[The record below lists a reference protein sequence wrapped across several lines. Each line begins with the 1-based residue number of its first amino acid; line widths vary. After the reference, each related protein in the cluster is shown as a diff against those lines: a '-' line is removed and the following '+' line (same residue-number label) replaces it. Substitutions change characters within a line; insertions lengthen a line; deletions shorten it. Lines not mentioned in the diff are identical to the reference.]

1 MALKIDIQKVSSY
14 ESTTSTAESKNTI
27 SLTTDKKTASIF
39 LKYDKTNIQEY
50 LLSVLMMTFKKR
62 MYHPTEIVLELQIMP
77 VQDEFRFD
85 EWHAIAK
92 DTITTLLKNK
102 QVAIYD
108 QNGIT
113 TDGDKIT
120 IPDKNYLGKDFYV
133 KDVVPTY
140 MDLSMRVKLH
150 IYSPDNQLTQQHTS
164 RTFVSKKLSDILKEE
179 LTKEKVKLPYNSD
192 ETISYSTSGM
202 KVLPYKSTEHIFPY
216 LVQYNESFY
225 DMLARTTNRWGE
237 FMFYEDGKLN
247 IGYKAVEKGKEK
259 MIVETTTTNNVTKVT
274 TLFNH
279 LTYINYE
286 DGASIG
292 KNYDL
297 AASYDENILDSTV
310 KKDPNSV
317 KGFLFKPGD
326 KIDKPIMKSIA
337 SFFKNDKTLP
347 IFATNLVFDDLY
359 GIGMK
364 TISVNHDNKEHNS
377 KFFTSDMEKN
387 TPEKYNSG
395 KNKYNLFT
403 EQDSEFKAEKYGKIV
418 AKEQAAS
425 KDAVSIYYDTT
436 YPGLK
441 LGDIITYGG
450 KTYIVVHI
458 EGRPKNLNW
467 VSDDL
472 WVMST
477 KDDPTV
483 YYQVIATPVDDDTKY
498 YPTMIAQGHVRYA
511 DPQFA
516 KVADE
521 KDPKG
526 EGRVRVLFPWQDKAA
541 TASPWLQFVGNA
553 SGKKGIIG
561 AHYKDDVVSV
571 SFIDGN
577 VERPYVTG
585 CLQEGTDT
593 DIECTSPGG
602 HTLTIGDNKD
612 GISAFVLG
620 TMTPIVGT
628 IKDFVPGMNTNFAEG
643 WKKNLYFAGGFE
655 LKDNYGIYK
664 ISGSTEERNVSIA
677 SPWGDVKINAFTG
690 ITISAPNGDVKI
702 SGKNVT
708 IEAGNNLNL
717 ISGKNVEK
725 SLWHTGNQETTL
737 GSFAQL
743 ALDMTTAVTK
753 KLAEKATT
761 LVDLSIIRS
770 IAEIVFRPVEG
781 SLTVKSNRFLKL
793 EAGKNKAKI
802 PAAAYNQEKKIKLLN
817 AENKKDILAG
827 VGSGT
832 NFLSKIWNLN
842 LDDGMVELISAIR
855 PASESLVSTFK
866 TRMEACINAKKEF
879 DRYCNLVKKYSDNN
893 EAGCKLYEEL
903 KDEFWKAE
911 AYAAWNEAK
920 LEFKDNVKILAAA
933 DQDDLQKLKEAVKTP
948 AVWRVNGLAI
958 NTRFTKRKS
967 KEYRQAIILKRI
979 KYRKKTLDAA
989 NTLRKAI
996 CDVMSV
1002 QELKR
1007 KDVLKYF
1014 SVYWQSMPDNF
1025 KSSLVS
1031 ALSKKACEASPIFT
1045 PTDKMKNLA
1054 SANLN
1059 EVVNI
1064 EKVKIHLRRLAAY
1077 NMLSDLGFDEAS
1089 RKKVGNPLASVPE
1102 PKVTDLSDGGDKSLL
1117 NTGYWTKYVSSLS
1130 GVPPISKDSKTFG
1143 AQIRDSFTGA
1153 INDQLE
1159 SIMALNPVKMYDEI
1173 TSWGEGKEGRILFA
1187 TDKTTYQMEKN
1198 AFNPVKGIKP
1208 TLTSLKEDDAS
1219 LDDGQQKKIQN
1230 FVGAVRAALQKDG
1243 F

>member
-1 MALKIDIQKVSSY
+1 MALRIDIKDVSFYKETSSVE
-14 ESTTSTAESKNTI
+14 ESVSTI
-27 SLTTDKKTASIF
+27 SLTTDKKTASVC
-39 LKYDKTNIQEY
+39 LKNENNDVQKYV
-50 LLSVLMMTFKKR
+50 LSVLMMTFKKQ
-62 MYHPTEIVLELQIMP
+62 MYHPTEVVLELQFMP
-77 VQDEFRFD
+77 VQGEFSS
-85 EWHAIAK
+85 ETWHAIAK
-92 DTITTLLKNK
+92 DTITTLLKDK
-102 QVAIYD
+102 QVVIYD
-108 QNGIT
+108 QNGIKT
-113 TDGDKIT
+113 ENGKII
-120 IPDKNYLGKDFYV
+120 IPEKNYLGKDFYV

-140 MDLSMRVKLH
+140 MDSSMRVILK
-150 IYSPDNQLTQQHTS
+150 IFSPDYQLTQQHTS

-425 KDAVSIYYDTT
+425 KDAVNIYYDTR

-450 KTYIVVHI
+450 KNYIVVHI
-458 EGRPKNLNW
+458 EGRPKNPSW

-472 WVMST
+472 WVIST

-483 YYQVIATPVDDDTKY
+483 YYQVIATPVDGDTKF

-521 KDPKG
+521 DDPSG
-526 EGRVRVLFPWQDKAA
+526 NGRVRVLFPWQDNAD

-553 SGKKGIIG
+553 GGKTGIIG
-561 AHYKDDVVSV
+561 KHYKDDKVFVN
-571 SFIDGN
+571 FIDGN

-585 CLQEGTDT
+585 CLQEGAGA

-602 HTLTIGDNKD
+602 HTLTIGDNKN

-628 IKDFVPGMNTNFAEG
+628 IKDFLPGWNTNFAEG
-643 WKKNLYFAGGFE
+643 WDKNLYFAGGFE
-655 LKDNYGIYK
+655 LTDKYGIYK
-664 ISGSTEERNVSIA
+664 IAGSTDSRSVSIA
-677 SPWGDVKINAFTG
+677 SPWGKVDINAFTG
-690 ITISAPNGDVKI
+690 INISAPNGDVKI

-708 IEAGNNLNL
+708 IEAGNNLQL
-717 ISGKNVEK
+717 ISGKNVDK

-761 LVDLSIIRS
+761 IVDLSIIRS

-802 PAAAYNQEKKIKLLN
+802 PAVAYNQEKKIKLLN
-817 AENKKDILAG
+817 AENKKDILSA

-832 NFLSKIWNLN
+832 FLTKLTNLS
-842 LDDGMVELISAIR
+842 LDNGMVELISTIK

-866 TRMEACINAKKEF
+866 SRMEACIEAKDEF
-879 DRYCNLVKKYSDNN
+879 DYYCAKLQKYSDDNQAACN
-893 EAGCKLYEEL
+893 LYADL

-911 AYAAWNEAK
+911 AYAAWDEAK
-920 LEFKDNVKILAAA
+920 LGFKDNIKILSDE
-933 DQDDLQKLKEAVKTP
+933 DQDDYQKLRGAVKAK
-948 AVWRVNGLAI
+948 AVWRINGLADNQKI
-958 NTRFTKRKS
+958 TKTRG
-967 KEYRQAIILKRI
+967 KEYRQTIILKRI
-979 KYRKKTLDAA
+979 NNRRKVLNAA
-989 NTLRKAI
+989 NALRKAI
-996 CDVMSV
+996 CNVMSIP
-1002 QELKR
+1002 ELKR

-1014 SVYWQSMPDNF
+1014 SVYWQTMPDNF

-1031 ALSKKACEASPIFT
+1031 ALSKEACKASPVFT

-1054 SANLN
+1054 SANLY
-1059 EVVNI
+1059 EVVDI
-1064 EKVKIHLRRLAAY
+1064 AKVKKHLRRLVAY

-1089 RKKVGNPLASVPE
+1089 RKKVGDPLASVPE
-1102 PKVTDLSDGGDKSLL
+1102 PDVTDWNDAGDTSLL
-1117 NTGYWTKYVSSLS
+1117 NTGYWRKYVSSLS

-1159 SIMALNPVKMYDEI
+1159 SVMELNPVKMYDEI

-1198 AFNPVKGIKP
+1198 AFTKVQGIKP

-1219 LDDGQQKKIQN
+1219 LDSGQQQKIKD
-1230 FVGAVRAALQKDG
+1230 FVGAVRAALLKDN

>member
-1 MALKIDIQKVSSY
+1 MALKIEIQNVSSY
-14 ESTTSTAESKNTI
+14 ESTTSTAESKSNI
-27 SLTTDKKTASIF
+27 SLTTDKKTASVF
-39 LKYDKTNIQEY
+39 LKYDEKNIQEY
-50 LLSVLMMTFKKR
+50 VLSVLMMTFRKR

-77 VQDEFRFD
+77 VQGETSVE
-85 EWHAIAK
+85 EWHDISK

-102 QVAIYD
+102 QVTIYD
-108 QNGIT
+108 QTGIT
-113 TDGDKIT
+113 TEGDKLI
-120 IPDKNYLGKDFYV
+120 IPDQNYLGKDFYV

-140 MDLSMRVKLH
+140 MGSSMRVKLN
-150 IYSPDNQLTQQHTS
+150 IYSPDYQLTQQHTS
-164 RTFVSKKLSDILKEE
+164 RTFVSKKLSAILEAE

-259 MIVETTTTNNVTKVT
+259 KIVETTTSNNVTKVKAK
-274 TLFNH
+274 FNH

-292 KNYDL
+292 NNYDL
-297 AASYDENILDSTV
+297 AAGYDKNILESTV

-317 KGFLFKPGD
+317 KGFLFKPGG
-326 KIDKPIMKSIA
+326 KIDKPIMKGIS

-364 TISVNHDNKEHNS
+364 TISVNHDNKEFNS
-377 KFFTSDMEKN
+377 KFFTSAMEKK
-387 TPEKYNSG
+387 TPEHYNSG
-395 KNKYNLFT
+395 KNEYNLFT
-403 EQDSEFKAEKYGKIV
+403 EQGSEFKADKYGKIV

-425 KDAVSIYYDTT
+425 KDAVSIYYDTRF
-436 YPGLK
+436 PGLK

-458 EGRPKNLNW
+458 EGRPKDLSW

-472 WVMST
+472 WVKST

-483 YYQVIATPVDDDTKY
+483 YYQVIATPVDADTNF

-511 DPQFA
+511 DSQFA

-521 KDPKG
+521 EDPKG
-526 EGRVRVLFPWQDKAA
+526 EGRVRVLFPWQDKAD

-553 SGKKGIIG
+553 GGKTGIIG

-585 CLQEGTDT
+585 CLQEGAET
-593 DIECTSPGG
+593 DIQCTSPGG
-602 HTLTIGDNKD
+602 HTLTIGDNPN
-612 GISAFVLG
+612 GISDFILG

-628 IKDFVPGMNTNFAEG
+628 VKDFIPGWNTNFAEG

-655 LKDNYGIYK
+655 LKDQYGIYK
-664 ISGSTEERNVSIA
+664 ISGSTEGRNISIA

-690 ITISAPNGDVKI
+690 ISISAPNGDVKI

-708 IEAGNNLNL
+708 IEAGNNLKL
-717 ISGKNVEK
+717 LSGKNVEK

-737 GSFAQL
+737 GSFAQI

-753 KLAEKATT
+753 KLAETFTT
-761 LVDLSIIRS
+761 VVDLSIIRS
-770 IAEIVFRPVEG
+770 IAEIMFRPVEG

-793 EAGKNKAKI
+793 EAGNNKAKI

-817 AENKKDILAG
+817 AENKKDILSA

-832 NFLSKIWNLN
+832 FLTKLTNLS
-842 LDDGMVELISAIR
+842 LDNGMVELISTIK

-866 TRMEACINAKKEF
+866 SRMEACIEAKKVF
-879 DRYCNLVKKYSDNN
+879 DKYFAKLKYYSDDDQ
-893 EAGCKLYEEL
+893 AACKTYEEL

-911 AYAAWNEAK
+911 PYKKWGEDK
-920 LEFKDNVKILAAA
+920 LEFKDNVKILADA
-933 DQDDLQKLKEAVKTP
+933 DQDDYQKLKGAVKAK
-948 AVWRVNGLAI
+948 AVWRINGLADNQKI
-958 NTRFTKRKS
+958 TKTRG
-967 KEYRQAIILKRI
+967 KEYRQIIILKRI
-979 KYRKKTLDAA
+979 NNREKTLNAA
-989 NTLRKAI
+989 NALRKAI
-996 CDVMSV
+996 CNVMSV

-1014 SVYWQSMPDNF
+1014 SVYWQTMPDDF

-1031 ALSKKACEASPIFT
+1031 ALSKDACKASPVFT

-1059 EVVNI
+1059 EVVDI
-1064 EKVKIHLRRLAAY
+1064 EKVKKHLRRLAAY
-1077 NMLSDLGFDEAS
+1077 NMLSNLGFDEAS
-1089 RKKVGNPLASVPE
+1089 RKKVGDPLASVPE
-1102 PKVTDLSDGGDKSLL
+1102 PNVADMDDAGDTSLL
-1117 NTGYWTKYVSSLS
+1117 NTTYWRKYVASLS

-1159 SIMALNPVKMYDEI
+1159 SVMELNPVKMYDEI

-1198 AFNPVKGIKP
+1198 AFTKVQGIKP

-1219 LDDGQQKKIQN
+1219 LDGGQQQKIKD
-1230 FVGAVRAALQKDG
+1230 FVGAVRAALIKDN